1 MKINTLVQRSLKHY
15 WRSNLAVICGV
26 ATAVAVLAGALL
38 VGDSVRASLRQLAL
52 NRLGQTDDVVTAN
65 NFFRDQLAAD
75 LAANKEFAQAFNS
88 ACPLIALAGTVT
100 HDESK
105 RRAGNVQIYAVDE
118 RFFQFHGLTQL
129 APADNEIFI
138 SPGLAAELGAKPE
151 DQILLRIEKPS
162 AIPAESLHGRKE
174 DLGITMRS
182 LVKATLAP
190 NQLGEFSLRPQ
201 QSAAR
206 VVFISLARLQR
217 NLEQEGKAN
226 LLLLERRDRVLSDAQ
241 ATAIVRRALKDK
253 YQLADLG
260 LKLRPLAAGCLTL
273 ESDSALIGDAL
284 SEKVR
289 GTATA
294 TNLRPAPVFTYLA
307 NSIQIGERVIPYS
320 LVTALAPE
328 DYQQLKGGAA
338 AIGSPLLL
346 NDWAA
351 SDLGAQPGDRI
362 KIEYY
367 VWREEG
373 RLDSASAEFQ
383 VDGIVPLRGAAADRD
398 YSPEYPGISGAEN
411 LADWDPPFPVDL
423 SRVRPK
429 DEEYWHQYKTTPKAF
444 IQLADGQRLW
454 QNRYGRLTSIRLY
467 PSNGT
472 DLATAQTEFA
482 RTFREALDPTTNG
495 LTLMAIRNENL
506 AASRGATDFGEYF
519 TYFSFFIV
527 ISALMLAALFFRLG
541 VEQRLREIGLMRAVG
556 FPPSTL
562 RGMFLREGVL
572 LAVIGSVI
580 GSVGALGYGWLM
592 MLGLRTWWVGAV
604 GTTALEL
611 HVSPRS
617 LAIGAVGGVL
627 TAALCIVWTLRGL
640 APASVRSLL
649 TGSIESV
656 ARSSAA
662 KGVRRLITAPRLAIV
677 CGALGLGL
685 LAASMVKAIGEVAG
699 FFGAGS
705 LLLVTALSLCSIW
718 LRRERRPALTGQ
730 GIWSLLRL
738 GFSNATYR
746 PGRSVLC
753 MALVAAATFIITSV
767 DAFRRDSSGA
777 SLDPKS
783 GTGGYALIAES
794 LLPIVHDPNV
804 AAGRENLNLSNDE
817 EALSG
822 VTITRFRLRPGDD
835 ASCLNLYQPRNPR
848 LLGASPDFIR
858 GNRFAFQASLAE
870 SDAER
875 ANPWLLLERDLP
887 DGAIPVIADANSLA
901 YVLHLGLG
909 DEMTI
914 GDDASE
920 AVRLRVVGALA
931 DSIFQ
936 GEMIIAERHFLRH
949 FSAREGSRIFLID
962 APPEKTEAVS
972 TLLEDR
978 LSDFGFDATRTGE
991 KLASFHEVENTYLST
1006 FQTLGGLGLLLGT
1019 LGLAAVLVRNVLERR
1034 RELALLRA
1042 VGYPSSA
1049 FTLMVV
1055 AENALLLLCG
1065 LLAGFVCALVSIAPA
1080 LAARGGLPPLRSILM
1095 LLIVLAA
1102 GLSASFL
1109 AVRAARRTTLLTELR
1124 SE

>member
-52 NRLGQTDDVVTAN
+52 NRLGQTDDVITAN

-75 LAANKEFAQAFNS
+75 LTANNEFAQAFNS

-105 RRAGNVQIYAVDE
+105 RRAGNVQIYGVDE
-118 RFFQFHGLTQL
+118 RFFQFHGRAQP
-129 APADNEIFI
+129 APADNDIFI
-138 SPGLAAELGAKPE
+138 SPGLAAELGAKIE

-162 AIPAESLHGRKE
+162 AIPAESLHSQKE
-174 DLGITMRS
+174 ALGITMRS
-182 LVKATLAP
+182 LVKATLPP
-190 NQLGEFSLRPQ
+190 NELGEFSLRPQ

-217 NLEQEGKAN
+217 NLEQGGKAN
-226 LLLLERRDRVLSDAQ
+226 LLLLQRRDRALSDAQ
-241 ATAIVRRALKDK
+241 ATAVVRRALKDK

-260 LKLRPLAAGCLTL
+260 LKLRTLAAGCLAL

-284 SEKVR
+284 TEKVR
-289 GTATA
+289 GAAIATS
-294 TNLRPAPVFTYLA
+294 LRPAPVFTYLA
-307 NSIQIGERVIPYS
+307 NSLQIGERVIPYS

-328 DYQQLKGGAA
+328 DYQRLKGGPAT
-338 AIGSPLLL
+338 IDSPLLL

-351 SDLGAQPGDRI
+351 ADLGAKPGDRI
-362 KIEYY
+362 KLEYY

-373 RLDSASAEFQ
+373 RLETASAEFQ
-383 VDGIVPLRGAAADRD
+383 VDGIVPLRGAAEDRD
-398 YSPEYPGISGAEN
+398 YSPEYPGISGAES

-423 SRVRPK
+423 SLVRPK
-429 DEEYWHQYKTTPKAF
+429 DEEYWDKYKTTPKAF
-444 IQLADGQRLW
+444 IQLAEGQRLW

-467 PSNGT
+467 PSGGA
-472 DLATAQTEFA
+472 DLATVETEFA

-527 ISALMLAALFFRLG
+527 VSALMLAALFFRLS

-572 LAVIGSVI
+572 LALIGSVI

-617 LAIGAVGGVL
+617 LVVGTVGGVL

-662 KGVRRLITAPRLAIV
+662 KGLRSLITAPRLAII

-685 LAASMVKAIGEVAG
+685 LAASMLKAIGEVAG

-705 LLLVTALSLCSIW
+705 LLLITALSLWSIW
-718 LRRERRPALTGQ
+718 LRRDRRPALTGQ
-730 GIWSLLRL
+730 GMWSLLRL
-738 GFSNATYR
+738 GFRNATSR

-753 MALVAAATFIITSV
+753 MALVAAATFIIIAV
-767 DAFRRDSSGA
+767 DAFRRDSSSA

-822 VTITRFRLRPGDD
+822 MTITRFRLRPGDD

-858 GNRFAFQASLAE
+858 SNRFAFQSSLAE

-887 DGAIPVIADANSLA
+887 DGAIPVIADANSLT

-914 GDDASE
+914 GDDTSE

-936 GEMIIAERHFLRH
+936 GEMIISERHFLRH
-949 FSAREGSRIFLID
+949 FSAQEGSRLFLID

-972 TLLEDR
+972 ALLEDR

-1019 LGLAAVLVRNVLERR
+1019 LGLAAVLVRNVIERR

-1049 FTLMVV
+1049 FTIMVV

-1080 LAARGGLPPLRSILM
+1080 LAARGGLPPLRSVLM
-1095 LLIVLAA
+1095 LLAVLAV

-1109 AVRAARRTTLLTELR
+1109 AVRAARRTALLAELR